1 MSKAET
7 YRAKAEEC
15 LREAEGAPP
24 HLQDELRSLAER
36 WRRLAD
42 HVDQGARPQAGDKPP
57 NMQGVAENEI

>member
-15 LREAEGAPP
+15 LREAESAPP
-24 HLQDELRSLAER
+24 PRQDELRDMAER

-42 HVDQGARPQAGDKPP
+42 HIEKAEVDQAREEPP
-57 NMQGVAENEI
+57 GR